1 LAICAGETVE
11 TKDPNTDVDKNSDL
25 NIWLARVKQA
35 KTRKDVFK
43 ILDEFRKFTWTD
55 VQCQT
60 MSHLYIRMI
69 DLMPPEVSDEPLE
82 VASVAIADDT
92 AGGVSAAAGTGAGAG
107 AGAGTAGVELDEN
120 GQPKKAVINEGPVWY
135 EKM

>member
-1 LAICAGETVE
+1 MT
-11 TKDPNTDVDKNSDL
+11 NSDVDKNKDL

-43 ILDEFRKFTWTD
+43 ILDEFRKFEWTD

-60 MSHLYIRMI
+60 MSHLYMRMI
-69 DLMPPEVSDEPLE
+69 DLMPPEEDVYE
-82 VASVAIADDT
+82 VASVAMKEDT
-92 AGGVSAAAGTGAGAG
+92 KSGGAVPAPAAAPDAAPAAAAATAEGTPAAVGAEGEG
-107 AGAGTAGVELDEN
+107 GE
-120 GQPKKAVINEGPVWY
+120 KKAVINEGPVWY

>member
-1 LAICAGETVE
+1 M
-11 TKDPNTDVDKNSDL
+11 TDDKNSDL

-35 KTRKDVFK
+35 QTRKDVFR
-43 ILDEFRKFTWTD
+43 ILDEFRKHEWTD

-69 DLMPPEVSDEPLE
+69 DLMPPEEGADEVE

-92 AGGVSAAAGTGAGAG
+92 AGSAVSAAGAAAAAGVAAGAGTGATGAEEG
-107 AGAGTAGVELDEN
+107 GE
-120 GQPKKAVINEGPVWY
+120 PKKAAINEGPVWY